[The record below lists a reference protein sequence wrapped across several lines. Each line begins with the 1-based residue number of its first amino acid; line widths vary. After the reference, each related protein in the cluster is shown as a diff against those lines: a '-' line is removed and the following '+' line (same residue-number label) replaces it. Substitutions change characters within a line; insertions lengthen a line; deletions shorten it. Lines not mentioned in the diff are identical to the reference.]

1 MMEKIRDTFRIRWYN
16 LSSFVFRLK
25 IEGFLDQIEDGI
37 TVYGMINKST
47 RVKKYVDDN
56 YPFPRISKSLNK
68 YKIFIPSV
76 WGNLSKDFI
85 GGSYSN
91 ICIAKPKD
99 VCTESYVES
108 GNFDN
113 FNDAKK
119 HAKYFMSKFLRALL
133 VIDKTSIIIKNSKEH
148 KDFVFNIE
156 NIKKFIE
163 RSTELILAQL
173 KELNIN

>member
-1 MMEKIRDTFRIRWYN
+1 
-16 LSSFVFRLK
+16 
-25 IEGFLDQIEDGI
+25 
-37 TVYGMINKST
+37 MIFDS
-47 RVKKYVDDN
+47 Y
-56 YPFPRISKSLNK
+56 K

-113 FNDAKK
+113 FTL
-119 HAKYFMSKFLRALL
+119 SKLIL
-133 VIDKTSIIIKNSKEH
+133 
-148 KDFVFNIE
+148 IE
-156 NIKKFIE
+156 NVPKNPGEIVAGIVMLMFVIAGFEKI
-163 RSTELILAQL
+163 
-173 KELNIN
+173 